1 MIYIANKRR
10 KLEGIRKQYPGAVIL
25 DVTSKADWANKLSP
39 FYPHGGIP
47 IPFSEG
53 KTAMSVEG
61 IWQGLKVFE
70 SQDVCLASFENRT
83 MKGLKRTVR
92 MLGKP
97 LGHRKGIN
105 GTDLLSYLDAR
116 LQIYLPTY
124 KWVLDN
130 IPEVKSLVERIANK
144 SRETDIVLLDYN
156 TNDNYMNL
164 SAPLSH
170 AALIKLYIE
179 GRYPDTVDFNS
190 TNTLKG
196 EIDNK
201 QTSIQLSLFD

>member
-1 MIYIANKRR
+1 
-10 KLEGIRKQYPGAVIL
+10 
-25 DVTSKADWANKLSP
+25 
-39 FYPHGGIP
+39 
-47 IPFSEG
+47 
-53 KTAMSVEG
+53 MSVEG

-179 GRYPDTVDFNS
+179 GRYPDAVDFNS

>member
-1 MIYIANKRR
+1 
-10 KLEGIRKQYPGAVIL
+10 
-25 DVTSKADWANKLSP
+25 
-39 FYPHGGIP
+39 
-47 IPFSEG
+47 
-53 KTAMSVEG
+53 
-61 IWQGLKVFE
+61 
-70 SQDVCLASFENRT
+70 
-83 MKGLKRTVR
+83 